1 MYTNEDYFEIVVSNL
16 DVEDIAI
23 MSFLYENNATDSIY
37 AIKTSAVRDQMRM
50 SKSSL
55 NQVLN
60 RLKLAN
66 LIQSIHNSNKYSI
79 FLTEFG
85 KAALHIKTNGGMKL

>member
-1 MYTNEDYFEIVVSNL
+1 MNTNEDYFEIVVSNL
-16 DVEDIAI
+16 DVEDIGI
-23 MSFLYENNATDSIY
+23 MAFLHKNNAIDSIY
-37 AIKTSAVRDQMRM
+37 AIKTSVIREQIGM